1 MIRKTMTMLKDKNW
15 FLVAMTLLL
24 CVGMIFGA
32 YCLSGWIFM
41 LLWNW
46 LAVGLLSAPALNY
59 WMCVGIVFALKF
71 VGNLIFPKH
80 SNDNT
85 KSKN

>member
-1 MIRKTMTMLKDKNW
+1 MIRKALIMLEGKDW
-15 FLVAMTLLL
+15 FVVALILLL
-24 CVGMIFGA
+24 CLGLVFGA

-59 WMCVGIVFALKF
+59 WVCVGIVFALKF
-71 VGNLIFPKH
+71 LGNLIFPKS
-80 SNDNT
+80 SNSNT